1 MLRAHA
7 GEWSLEGA
15 AEKLA
20 WRARLPG
27 ASSYDRAAHALRV
40 LAANGAD
47 AMQLLPLA
55 LPASWLVNAR
65 ATSHVFQRWLA
76 PPSRDA
82 WALLLE
88 RLGPMASLE
97 DWLAASA
104 ADRADV
110 ARALTVIATGRDG
123 ATLCAATKVL
133 ALLRPQLVPLMD
145 DAAIAFAIGAVPMPE
160 SADDPRAGAETFAP
174 MLDWFARAV
183 ASAEADLVAIAKAH
197 AFAVLDAPQVLDRLL
212 WFDSWGHRLKNAE
225 APRSATR

>member
-1 MLRAHA
+1 MIRAHER
-7 GEWSLEGA
+7 EWSLEGA

-27 ASSYDRAAHALRV
+27 ASGYDRAAHSLRV
-40 LAANGAD
+40 LSANGAD

-55 LPASWLVNAR
+55 LPTSWLVNAR

-97 DWLAASA
+97 DWLSMNAE
-104 ADRADV
+104 RADV
-110 ARALTVIATGRDG
+110 ERALKVLATGRDG
-123 ATLCAATKVL
+123 ATLCAVTKVL

-145 DAAIAFAIGAVPMPE
+145 DAAIAFAIGAVAMPE
-160 SADDPRAGAETFAP
+160 TAEDPRAGIEAFAP

-183 ASAEADLVAIAKAH
+183 TTAEAELISIAKTH

-212 WFDSWGHRLKNAE
+212 WFDSWGHRLKKD
-225 APRSATR
+225 